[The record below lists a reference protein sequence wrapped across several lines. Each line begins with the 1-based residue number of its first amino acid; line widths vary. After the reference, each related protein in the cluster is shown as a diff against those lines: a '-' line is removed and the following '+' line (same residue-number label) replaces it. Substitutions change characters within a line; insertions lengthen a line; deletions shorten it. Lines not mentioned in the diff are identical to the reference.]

1 MLGRDMITFFKDPS
15 FVFGNKTT
23 VADTL
28 STHRIGLTADL
39 TV

>member
-15 FVFGNKTT
+15 FVFGNETSVDEKF
-23 VADTL
+23 